1 MSKIEEGQNILR
13 AFGLPP
19 AQQNQAAACTL
30 LALAGVTEQQ
40 AWSAAGRR
48 LLRVH
53 GIIQFINANY
63 DRDYKENTRESIR
76 KFVLHQFE
84 QAGIVERNPDEP
96 ARSTNSGKN
105 CYAMSPQAQAVI
117 VLYDD
122 SRQFLTA
129 ITEFQKNH
137 PALLEIYRAARTQ
150 HVVAIELPAGLKAFL
165 SPGKHNKL
173 QKAIID
179 EFWPRFIPNA
189 KLLYLGDTA
198 KKDYY
203 VERDSLDRV
212 GLPWSI
218 HDKFPD
224 LVFWLEEQ
232 NWLIL
237 VEAVTTHG
245 PFSPKRRAELE
256 SLLNSSPCHRV
267 FVTCFPTWKEFKQ
280 WMDQLAWETEIWL
293 AEVPDHMIHYN
304 GPKFLAPLPKAE
316 R

>member
-13 AFGLPP
+13 GFR
-19 AQQNQAAACTL
+19 AAACATESSCRL
-30 LALAGVTEQQ
+30 HTACPGWRDGTTGVEH
-40 AWSAAGRR
+40 GRR

-53 GIIQFINANY
+53 DIIQFINANY

-84 QAGIVERNPDEP
+84 QAGIVERNPDGP
-96 ARSTNSGKN
+96 PGPRIVGKTAAL
-105 CYAMSPQAQAVI
+105 CPPQAQAVI

-129 ITEFQKNH
+129 ITKIQENH

-150 HVVAIELPAGLKAFL
+150 HVVVDCPPELKAFL

-203 VERDSLDRV
+203 VRETRWTGWACPGR
-212 GLPWSI
+212 
-218 HDKFPD
+218 FMT
-224 LVFWLEEQ
+224 
-232 NWLIL
+232 N
-237 VEAVTTHG
+237 
-245 PFSPKRRAELE
+245 
-256 SLLNSSPCHRV
+256 
-267 FVTCFPTWKEFKQ
+267 FPTLFSGLKSR
-280 WMDQLAWETEIWL
+280 I
-293 AEVPDHMIHYN
+293 
-304 GPKFLAPLPKAE
+304 G
-316 R
+316 